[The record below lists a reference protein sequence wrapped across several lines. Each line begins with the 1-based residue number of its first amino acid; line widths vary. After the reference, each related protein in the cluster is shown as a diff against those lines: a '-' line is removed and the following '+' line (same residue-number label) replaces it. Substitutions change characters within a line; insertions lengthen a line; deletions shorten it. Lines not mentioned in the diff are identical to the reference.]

1 MQLEITNMDIDTLN
15 TIKKE
20 ERAELRAQKN
30 AILSKKIS
38 PAKKQAQWNEV
49 CFPVY
54 STDDSYLAGS
64 IF

>member
-1 MQLEITNMDIDTLN
+1 MQLEITNMDIDTIN

-20 ERAELRAQKN
+20 ERAELRAQKS

-38 PAKKQAQWNEV
+38 PAQKQAQWNAV

-54 STDDSYLAGS
+54 SPDDSYLAGLV
-64 IF
+64 F

>member
-1 MQLEITNMDIDTLN
+1 MQQDYSYYNEVN
-15 TIKKE
+15 KQ
-20 ERAELRAQKN
+20 ERAELRAQKS

>member
-1 MQLEITNMDIDTLN
+1 MNSTPEDIN
-15 TIKKE
+15 QVNRE
-20 ERAELRAQKN
+20 QQAELRAQKS

-54 STDDSYLAGS
+54 STDDSYLSGS

>member
-1 MQLEITNMDIDTLN
+1 MNSTPEDIN
-15 TIKKE
+15 QVNRE
-20 ERAELRAQKN
+20 QQAELRAQKS

>member
-1 MQLEITNMDIDTLN
+1 MNSTPEDIN
-15 TIKKE
+15 QVNRE
-20 ERAELRAQKN
+20 QQAELRAQKS

-38 PAKKQAQWNEV
+38 PAKKQAQWNAV

>member
-1 MQLEITNMDIDTLN
+1 MQLEITNMDIDTIN

-20 ERAELRAQKN
+20 ERAELRAQKS

-38 PAKKQAQWNEV
+38 PAKKQALWNT
-49 CFPVY
+49 FINPPQ
-54 STDDSYLAGS
+54 SNDDSYLAGS